1 MYPNLRKYLI
11 FVLNSF
17 SQSRGSTPAENGA
30 TGICTARATKSPAFF
45 SFFSPPQIDVTSF
58 VKNCHTD
65 TCNCNLGGDC
75 ECLCTSIAAYAHK
88 CCQQGAAI
96 HWRSPSL
103 CGMYL
108 GWPALQV
115 IFEASLAFCCLVI
128 QIRQKQVDNEC
139 TPSLFSCCLCV
150 SC

>member
-1 MYPNLRKYLI
+1 MKCTFCVGICPNFGKYLI

-17 SQSRGSTPAENGA
+17 RQCRSKTPAA
-30 TGICTARATKSPAFF
+30 TGICTAHAIKSPIFLL
-45 SFFSPPQIDVTSF
+45 SPPQIDVTSF
-58 VKNCHTD
+58 IKNCHTD

-96 HWRSPSL
+96 HWRSPLL

-108 GWPALQV
+108 GWPRTRAHLTGISD
-115 IFEASLAFCCLVI
+115 IFLPSYTNMTEAGV
-128 QIRQKQVDNEC
+128 K
-139 TPSLFSCCLCV
+139 
-150 SC
+150 